1 MFFGKILT
9 KQAPFKFSSE
19 TVDESYGEVFSLTN
33 VALTPESK
41 VTIYLL

>member
-9 KQAPFKFSSE
+9 KQTPFKFTADNIE
-19 TVDESYGEVFSLTN
+19 EVYGEVFSITN

-41 VTIYLL
+41 VSIYLT